1 MMQPVYQD
9 RKTNRYGGR
18 VQLES
23 IPELSMDDAASLS
36 NLENFNVS
44 ELKEENHGACAEETV
59 VYFNTDSGLGIGI
72 EGVTIQAIGLE
83 MDEGGTGQVLSL
95 VQIEEGMD
103 TVLG

>member
-9 RKTNRYGGR
+9 RKSNRYVGR
-18 VQLES
+18 GHLES

-44 ELKEENHGACAEETV
+44 ELKEENHGTEETV